1 MMISPK
7 RTCPIVCGDFNC
19 LVGWKRTFH
28 GDENDAV
35 RDDFEEECER
45 GTEFRHM
52 LNANY
57 LKISNGQL
65 YTYYSEAAA
74 TRVDYI
80 CVLKN
85 LEVLKSM
92 PLIEAAR
99 RLQLYKDLQ
108 VRDHV
113 PVLCVLKYK
122 HAFERIKR
130 VAPLYD
136 ARAMVEAWQSGSQ
149 SFSAFRARCAK

>member
-1 MMISPK
+1 MLLLSFNACYFCCW
-7 RTCPIVCGDFNC
+7 TNLIVVQTKSITVV
-19 LVGWKRTFH
+19 L
-28 GDENDAV
+28 EN
-35 RDDFEEECER
+35 F
-45 GTEFRHM
+45 
-52 LNANY
+52 
-57 LKISNGQL
+57 
-65 YTYYSEAAA
+65 
-74 TRVDYI
+74 
-80 CVLKN
+80 
-85 LEVLKSM
+85 EVLKSM

-99 RLQLYKDLQ
+99 RLQLSKGLQ